1 MKQLLDSQAVNDQY
15 WQNEDLGVDSFK
27 NEIPLKRS
35 IENGGDNYL
44 SSRDKI
50 SMDEL
55 IQSN

>member
-1 MKQLLDSQAVNDQY
+1 MQQLLDSQAVNDKF

-27 NEIPLKRS
+27 NEIPLKRRN
-35 IENGGDNYL
+35 ENGGDNYL

-50 SMDEL
+50 NMDEL

>member
-1 MKQLLDSQAVNDQY
+1 MQQLLDSQAVNDQF
-15 WQNEDLGVDSFK
+15 WQNEDLGVNNFQ

-50 SMDEL
+50 NMDEL